1 MCDVIVARVMMRRM
15 TVERILVLTAHPD
28 DVDFGAAGTI
38 AQWTDA
44 GATVTYCI
52 ATSGDSGG
60 FDPAVPRS
68 EIPGIRQAEQ
78 IAAAREVG
86 VDDVRFLDYVDGSVT
101 VTLELRRDLARVIR
115 QVRPDRVL
123 THSPERNWAA
133 IGASHPDHLAVGE
146 AAACAVYPDARNPFA
161 FPELLSEEGLDA
173 HIVHELWL
181 MGGPKPNHFPD
192 ITQTY
197 DRKLAALRCH
207 ASQMTDPSGG
217 APAMLDQRLRDN
229 AERGG
234 LPEGHV
240 AEAFQ
245 VVHIR

>member
-1 MCDVIVARVMMRRM
+1 M
-15 TVERILVLTAHPD
+15 TERILVLTAHPD

-38 AQWTDA
+38 AAWTQA

-52 ATSGDSGG
+52 ATPGDNGG
-60 FDPAVPRS
+60 FDPAVPRKDIP
-68 EIPGIRQAEQ
+68 EIRRNEQ
-78 IAAAREVG
+78 IAAGQQVG
-86 VDDVRFLDYVDGSVT
+86 VDDVRFLNYRDGSVQ
-101 VTLELRRDLARVIR
+101 VTLDLRRDLSRVIR

-161 FPELLSEEGLDA
+161 FPELLADEGLVD
-173 HIVHELWL
+173 HVVHELWL
-181 MGGPKPNHFPD
+181 MGGPRPNHFSD
-192 ITQTY
+192 ITDTY
-197 DRKLAALRCH
+197 DRKIAALRCH
-207 ASQMTDPSGG
+207 ASQMTDPSGN
-217 APAMLDQRLRDN
+217 PPERINQWMRDN

-234 LPEGHV
+234 LPDGHL

-245 VVHIR
+245 VVQIR